1 MCYNIIVVKMT
12 FKLHNSIRKLY
23 DYFFKQ
29 ANLLNN
35 KLNKIKVFNH
45 HIFKYKIMKVLVAI
59 IIFVLIFDKFTIFL
73 ITGLIYAYETY
84 KNPNK
89 NMNLE
94 NYSDFVSNSSNEN
107 YYDNIRELSKIFK
120 NPEHNLNSYND
131 VSIAPEKVFLQD
143 NKFLP
148 ECCSYN
154 TEYSTSKGCACITPE
169 QENYLLARGKNKSY
183 LSFIQE
189 DDEYKNIYFSPTAVL
204 KQNESQFI
212 KHDTNYIVDYEPLN
226 ANKISEFYSLTN
238 LLP

>member
-1 MCYNIIVVKMT
+1 MT
-12 FKLHNSIRKLY
+12 FKLNNSIRKLY

-45 HIFKYKIMKVLVAI
+45 HIFKYKIMKILVAI

-73 ITGLIYAYETY
+73 ITGLIYAYENY
-84 KNPNK
+84 KNSNK

-94 NYSDFVSNSSNEN
+94 NYNNFLSNTSTDN
-107 YYDNIRELSKIFK
+107 YYDNISELSKIFK
-120 NPEHNLNSYND
+120 HPERNINSYND

-148 ECCSYN
+148 ECCFYN

-212 KHDTNYIVDYEPLN
+212 KHDTNYIVDYGPLN

>member
-1 MCYNIIVVKMT
+1 MT
-12 FKLHNSIRKLY
+12 FKLNNSLRKLY
-23 DYFFKQ
+23 DYFSKQ
-29 ANLLNN
+29 ANMLNN

-45 HIFKYKIMKVLVAI
+45 HIFKYKIMKILVAI

-73 ITGLIYAYETY
+73 ITGLIYAYENY
-84 KNPNK
+84 KNSNK

-94 NYSDFVSNSSNEN
+94 NYNNFLSNTSTDN
-107 YYDNIRELSKIFK
+107 YYDNISELSKIFK
-120 NPEHNLNSYND
+120 HPERNINSYND

-148 ECCSYN
+148 ECCFYN

-212 KHDTNYIVDYEPLN
+212 KHDTNYIVDYGPLN

>member
-1 MCYNIIVVKMT
+1 MT
-12 FKLHNSIRKLY
+12 FKLNNSLRKLY
-23 DYFFKQ
+23 DYFLKQ
-29 ANLLNN
+29 ANVLNN

-45 HIFKYKIMKVLVAI
+45 HIFKYKIMKILVAI

-73 ITGLIYAYETY
+73 ITGLIYAYENY
-84 KNPNK
+84 KNSNK

-94 NYSDFVSNSSNEN
+94 NYNNFLSNISTDN

-120 NPEHNLNSYND
+120 HPERNINSYND

-148 ECCSYN
+148 ECCFYN

-212 KHDTNYIVDYEPLN
+212 KHDTNYIVDYGPLN